1 MLCRLQD
8 ELEAEYWNIYDDM
21 TAQWQKTLE
30 EKKDMLWPPKPALS
44 DSHLETPDGS
54 RASKLSHLLDDS
66 THPSAGKPEDHADS
80 ATDGALA
87 EAQKAAD
94 VATASAASNGS
105 S

>member
-1 MLCRLQD
+1 
-8 ELEAEYWNIYDDM
+8 M
-21 TAQWQKTLE
+21 TAEWQKTLE

-44 DSHLETPDGS
+44 DSQLETPDGS
-54 RASKLSHLLDDS
+54 RASKLSSLVDDS
-66 THPSAGKPEDHADS
+66 THPSAGKPADHADG

-94 VATASAASNGS
+94 RATASAVAASNGS